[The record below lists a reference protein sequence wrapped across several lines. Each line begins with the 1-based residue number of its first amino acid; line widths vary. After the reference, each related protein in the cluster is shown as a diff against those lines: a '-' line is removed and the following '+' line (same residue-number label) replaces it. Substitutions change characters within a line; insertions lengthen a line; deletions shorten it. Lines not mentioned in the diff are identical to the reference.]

1 MMAAMDATT
10 TTLLADGLEPGFDN
24 RGHRRAER
32 IARVKFIGLPADG
45 ASDQLGPAAQ
55 PDPPVAG
62 PRAGAHLM
70 RLLRRLASRVIG
82 RLSAARP

>member
-1 MMAAMDATT
+1 MASMDAMT
-10 TTLLADGLEPGFDN
+10 TTLLADGLDSGFDG

-32 IARVKFIGLPADG
+32 IARVKFMALPPQG
-45 ASDQLGPAAQ
+45 ATEQLGPAAQ

-62 PRAGAHLM
+62 PRAGARLL
-70 RLLRRLASRVIG
+70 RLLRRLVSRVIG

>member
-1 MMAAMDATT
+1 MMAAMDAMT

-32 IARVKFIGLPADG
+32 IARVKFMGLPAE
-45 ASDQLGPAAQ
+45 ATDQFGPAAQ

-62 PRAGAHLM
+62 PRAEAHLP
-70 RLLRRLASRVIG
+70 RLLRRLVSRVIG